1 MAESL
6 GCVIIDDSLFVRETV
21 TRMINESGHQ
31 VIATFEE
38 GQEFLDKSQ
47 FLNPDVLFLDIIL
60 PNITGLELLETLSKT
75 NPEIK
80 VIMLSGIAQSEA
92 ISAALRLGAIDFMQK
107 PVSKE
112 RLTGLLKKIAEDIEV
127 PSVE

>member
-1 MAESL
+1 MVESL

-21 TRMINESGHQ
+21 TRMINEAGHQ

-38 GQEFLDKSQ
+38 GQEFLDKYQ

-60 PNITGLELLETLSKT
+60 PNITGLELLEKLNELKT
-75 NPEIK
+75 DIK

-92 ISAALRLGAIDFMQK
+92 ISAALRLGAIDFMAKTCFQ
-107 PVSKE
+107 
-112 RLTGLLKKIAEDIEV
+112 RKINWTIEKDCR
-127 PSVE
+127 